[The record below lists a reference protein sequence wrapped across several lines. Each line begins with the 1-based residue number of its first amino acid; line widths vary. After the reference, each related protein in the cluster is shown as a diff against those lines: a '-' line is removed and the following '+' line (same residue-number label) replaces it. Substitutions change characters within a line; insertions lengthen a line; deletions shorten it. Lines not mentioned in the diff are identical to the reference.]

1 MVSTF
6 EMLRRFR
13 APDVFNP
20 WSDWDALDVIESR
33 GEHPPGPD
41 GRIERLKAHFSAD
54 ARLVLLGEAPG
65 YQGCHFS
72 GIPFTNEKLLLAGRI
87 PRVRVSERLTLRPR
101 PWCEPSATVV
111 WGALHDLGLT
121 EHTVLWN
128 TFAWHPYKPG
138 NVYSNRAPTRD
149 ELQLGRDALEAVLD
163 GFPKARVVA
172 VGKVAERT
180 LAALGRTPDAT
191 LRHPSMGGAT
201 EFRAGLTALAADL
214 KRRPGRP

>member
-1 MVSTF
+1 
-6 EMLRRFR
+6 MLDRAETRRGGF
-13 APDVFNP
+13 D
-20 WSDWDALDVIESR
+20 
-33 GEHPPGPD
+33 
-41 GRIERLKAHFSAD
+41 RIL
-54 ARLVLLGEAPG
+54 
-65 YQGCHFS
+65 
-72 GIPFTNEKLLLAGRI
+72 
-87 PRVRVSERLTLRPR
+87 
-101 PWCEPSATVV
+101 EPAS
-111 WGALHDLGLT
+111 
-121 EHTVLWN
+121 
-128 TFAWHPYKPG
+128 
-138 NVYSNRAPTRD
+138 YSPTRD